1 MNNFIKRSK
10 SLLKLDFKRMFT
22 MPFIYIMI
30 GVSFLMP
37 ILILVMT
44 TMVSTEE
51 TDAASM
57 FYNTWQA
64 IGSLSGSNQ
73 TSMDL
78 TGMCNINMLYFLV
91 IVVVAVFVGSEFR
104 CGYVKNLFTTRGKK
118 TNYILSKT
126 IVLFSASSLMFIAYF
141 IGSIIGGAISGLSF
155 EMIGFNACNLV
166 LCLLAKIFIILIFVG
181 ITLLISLLAK
191 ERIWLSIIGGF
202 AGGMLLFTMIP
213 MITPLDTSFINL
225 ILCLVGGILFS
236 TGLGF
241 LSNIILKKIS
251 IL

>member
-1 MNNFIKRSK
+1 MKNFINRSK

-30 GVSFLMP
+30 GISLLMP

-44 TMVSTEE
+44 TMVSTDEFE
-51 TDAASM
+51 NVDM
-57 FYNTWQA
+57 FVNTWQA
-64 IGSLSGSNQ
+64 IGSISGN
-73 TSMDL
+73 TPATMDL

-91 IVVVAVFVGSEFR
+91 IVVVAVFVGGEFR

-118 TNYILSKT
+118 SNYILSKT
-126 IVLFSASSLMFIAYF
+126 LVLFSASSLMFIAYF
-141 IGSIIGGAISGLSF
+141 IGSIIGGTISGLSF
-155 EMIGFNACNLV
+155 DMIGFSTGNLI
-166 LCLLAKIFIILIFVG
+166 LCLFAKIFVILIFVS
-181 ITLLISLLAK
+181 ITLLISVVAK
-191 ERIWLSIIGGF
+191 EKVWLSIVGGF

-213 MITPLDTSFINL
+213 MITPLNTTFINL
-225 ILCLVGGILFS
+225 ILCVVGGILFS
-236 TGLGF
+236 IGLGV

>member
-1 MNNFIKRSK
+1 MKNFINRSK

-30 GVSFLMP
+30 GVSLLMP

-51 TDAASM
+51 ADTASM
-57 FYNTWQA
+57 FVNTWQA
-64 IGSLSGSNQ
+64 IGSVSGSNQ
-73 TSMDL
+73 ASMDL

-91 IVVVAVFVGSEFR
+91 IVVAAVFVGSEFR
-104 CGYVKNLFTTRGKK
+104 SGYVKNLFTTRGKK
-118 TNYILSKT
+118 SNYIFSKT
-126 IVLFSASSLMFIAYF
+126 IVLFIASALMFIAYF
-141 IGSIIGGAISGLSF
+141 IGAIIGGAIAGLSF
-155 EMIGFNACNLV
+155 EMLGFTAGNLV
-166 LCLLAKIFIILIFVG
+166 LCLLAKIFVILIFVG
-181 ITLLISLLAK
+181 ITLLISVAAK
-191 ERIWLSIIGGF
+191 ERVWLSIIGGF

-225 ILCLVGGILFS
+225 ILCVAGGILFS
-236 TGLGF
+236 TGLGA
-241 LSNIILKKIS
+241 LGNIVLKKIS

>member
-1 MNNFIKRSK
+1 MKSFINRSK

-30 GVSFLMP
+30 GVSLLMP

-51 TDAASM
+51 AETASM
-57 FYNTWQA
+57 FVNTWQA
-64 IGSLSGSNQ
+64 IGSVSGSNQ
-73 TSMDL
+73 ASMDL

-91 IVVVAVFVGSEFR
+91 IVVAAVFVGSEFR
-104 CGYVKNLFTTRGKK
+104 SGYVKNLFTTCGKK
-118 TNYILSKT
+118 SNYIFSKT
-126 IVLFSASSLMFIAYF
+126 IVLFIASALMFIAYF
-141 IGSIIGGAISGLSF
+141 IGAIIGGAIAGLSF
-155 EMIGFNACNLV
+155 EMLGFTAGNLV
-166 LCLLAKIFIILIFVG
+166 LCLLAKIFVILIFVG
-181 ITLLISLLAK
+181 ITLLISVAAK
-191 ERIWLSIIGGF
+191 ERVWLSIIGGF

-225 ILCLVGGILFS
+225 ILCVVGGILFS
-236 TGLGF
+236 TGLGA
-241 LSNIILKKIS
+241 LGNIVLKKIS

>member
-1 MNNFIKRSK
+1 MKNFINRSK

-30 GVSFLMP
+30 GASLLMP

-51 TDAASM
+51 AENVSM
-57 FYNTWQA
+57 FVNTWQA
-64 IGSLSGSNQ
+64 IGSVSNNNQ
-73 TSMDL
+73 ASMDL

-91 IVVVAVFVGSEFR
+91 IVVVGVFIGSEYR
-104 CGYVKNLFTTRGKK
+104 CGYVKNLFTTRGNKSS
-118 TNYILSKT
+118 YILSKT
-126 IVLFSASSLMFIAYF
+126 IVLFIASALMFIAYF
-141 IGSIIGGAISGLSF
+141 IGAIIGGSISGLSF
-155 EMIGFNACNLV
+155 EMIGFNTGNLI
-166 LCLLAKIFIILIFVG
+166 LCLIAKIFVILIFVG

-191 ERIWLSIIGGF
+191 EKIWLSIIGGF

-225 ILCLVGGILFS
+225 ILCIVGGILFS
-236 TGLGF
+236 VGLGC